1 MQTFEQI
8 WESSR
13 TNSWSWGYPTVV
25 IIGVLLLIALSC
37 IRSAT
42 WRRSL
47 KVLTAIVLMILATEF
62 AGREIFE
69 KWRLRQDWAA
79 GHREQLAPPQQ
90 DALIS
95 DGANLA
101 IGPLAAGVQA
111 AFIFLCTGVGL
122 SLLRLIALRI
132 SSSEAEV
139 SERHFS

>member
-25 IIGVLLLIALSC
+25 IIGVLLLIVSSC
-37 IRSAT
+37 IRSPA

-47 KVLTAIVLMILATEF
+47 KVLISIVLTILATEF
-62 AGREIFE
+62 AGREISE

-79 GHREQLAPPQQ
+79 GQREQLTPAQQ

-95 DGANLA
+95 DGANLT

-111 AFIFLCTGVGL
+111 GFVFLCTGVVL
-122 SLLRLIALRI
+122 YILRLIALRI
-132 SSSEAEV
+132 STSEAEV
-139 SERHFS
+139 SETY